1 MTIDCRTETSGRLTQ
16 LLIIGPHTLRAD
28 MPIESGGDANGPGAH
43 DLFDASLAV
52 CKAHTAMLYARS
64 HGLALDRVE
73 VHVERDAARERQGEY
88 VIQIR
93 IGFEGALSDAQKSR
107 LFEIAGRCPV
117 HKLMT
122 TATIDIRMT
131 LI

>member
-1 MTIDCRTETSGRLTQ
+1 MTIDCRTETAGRLTH
-16 LLIIGPHTLRAD
+16 LVTIGPHTLRAD
-28 MPIESGGDANGPGAH
+28 MPVESGGDAKGPGAH

-52 CKAHTAMLYARS
+52 CKAHTAMLYARL

-88 VIQIR
+88 VLQLR
-93 IGFEGALSDAQKSR
+93 IAFEGELSDAQKSK

-122 TATIDIRMT
+122 SARIDIRMT
-131 LI
+131 LL

>member
-43 DLFDASLAV
+43 DFLV
-52 CKAHTAMLYARS
+52 
-64 HGLALDRVE
+64 
-73 VHVERDAARERQGEY
+73 
-88 VIQIR
+88 
-93 IGFEGALSDAQKSR
+93 SDAQKSR